1 MSNYVNADAGKGGDK
16 HQEAVGGRVHHDE
29 KNRVGA
35 KFGNEHDVNPAYG
48 RGGSGKQGNPG
59 KPV

>member
-1 MSNYVNADAGKGGDK
+1 MGQQQYKNEGSEKAE
-16 HQEAVGGRVHHDE
+16 EATGSPHNTNDLKDRT
-29 KNRVGA
+29 GA

-48 RGGSGKQGNPG
+48 QGGNKGGRGNPG